1 MTDPSKSILIAGTG
15 AMACL
20 FAGRLAQA
28 GIPVTMLGTWTDGIA
43 AIQKNGVSVID
54 INDNKS
60 SYPVTATNDVS
71 RCAGAQY
78 ALVLVKSWQTWRA
91 ARQLRECMI
100 QDGVVLT
107 LQNGIGNREALAQTL
122 GAKRVALG
130 VTTLGAYL
138 VGPGRTKLAGEGVV
152 TLGIHSRLG
161 PLADMLRKAG
171 FLVENDPDPDVLLW
185 GKLVINAAINPLTAL
200 LRVPNGEILKRP
212 TARSLMV
219 SVAREAAAVA
229 VAQGIRLPYPDP
241 VVATETIARRT
252 ANNRSSMLM
261 DVERG
266 APTEIDAICGAVIRA
281 GEQVGVPTPAN
292 LTVWQV
298 VKALTTSS
306 YTN

>member
-1 MTDPSKSILIAGTG
+1 
-15 AMACL
+15 
-20 FAGRLAQA
+20 
-28 GIPVTMLGTWTDGIA
+28 
-43 AIQKNGVSVID
+43 
-54 INDNKS
+54 
-60 SYPVTATNDVS
+60 
-71 RCAGAQY
+71 
-78 ALVLVKSWQTWRA
+78 
-91 ARQLRECMI
+91 
-100 QDGVVLT
+100 
-107 LQNGIGNREALAQTL
+107 
-122 GAKRVALG
+122 
-130 VTTLGAYL
+130 
-138 VGPGRTKLAGEGVV
+138 
-152 TLGIHSRLG
+152 
-161 PLADMLRKAG
+161 MLRKAG
-171 FLVENDPDPDVLLW
+171 FLVENDPDPNVLLW

-219 SVAREAAAVA
+219 SVAREVAAVA

-298 VKALTTSS
+298 VKALTTNS